1 MTSTSKKQINKI
13 IDQSMKLQQQ
23 HLFNGL
29 SHDSRYKNSTI
40 FLDFIGLK
48 DDAGG
53 TIQYNT
59 I

>member
-1 MTSTSKKQINKI
+1 
-13 IDQSMKLQQQ
+13 MKLQQQ